1 MHRSREWL
9 YERIRWDKRQ
19 NRAELVEADAARRLS
34 SVIVRYS
41 KVDLLCLDDFGFLNL
56 DKKGAKLLLQIFT
69 VREERKAITV
79 AANAPFSKRD
89 KAFTQPRP
97 CVPVADRLAFEGTLI
112 QTGADSCRLKA
123 AEREY
128 RSHRRS

>member
-19 NRAELVEADAARRLS
+19 NPAELVEADAARLS

-41 KVDLLCLDDFGFLNL
+41 KVDLLCLDDFGYLNL
-56 DKKGAKLLLQIFT
+56 DKKGAKLLLQFFT
-69 VREERKAITV
+69 AREERKATTV
-79 AANAPFSKRD
+79 ASNALFSERD
-89 KAFTQPRP
+89 KTFTQPRP
-97 CVPVADRLAFEGTLI
+97 CVPIADRLTVEGTLI

-123 AEREY
+123 AERGY
-128 RSHRRS
+128 RSRRRS